1 MAKFIR
7 EGNACLFAIDD
18 VHFIRLSYMM
28 LYRGNLHGK
37 ASLEISRI
45 YILRK
50 LSLLKGKSRA
60 SVRSKRLK

>member
-7 EGNACLFAIDD
+7 EGNACLFATDD

-50 LSLLKGKSRA
+50 LSLLKG
-60 SVRSKRLK
+60 

>member
-28 LYRGNLHGK
+28 LYRGNQHGK

-45 YILRK
+45 YIWRK
-50 LSLLKGKSRA
+50 LSLLKG
-60 SVRSKRLK
+60 